1 MEKLQLEGDQLKVIK
16 VEEEKETNKS
26 RGWMSMLMGGFRYE
40 HLMHWE
46 SYIKTISLLVKFILN
61 IYEFSPTV
69 LSKWCQI

>member
-40 HLMHWE
+40 HLMH
-46 SYIKTISLLVKFILN
+46 
-61 IYEFSPTV
+61 
-69 LSKWCQI
+69 